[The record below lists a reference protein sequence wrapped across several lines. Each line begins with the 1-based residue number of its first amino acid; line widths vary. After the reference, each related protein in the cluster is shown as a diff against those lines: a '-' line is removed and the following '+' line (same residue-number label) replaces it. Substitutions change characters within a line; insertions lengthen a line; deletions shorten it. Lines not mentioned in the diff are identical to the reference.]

1 MKVSSFFLYWTIVVL
16 FLCMPQHL
24 SAQSTTT
31 HTIQKG
37 ETLFSIAKQYEV
49 DVDQLRQWN
58 DITADQLSVG
68 QTLVVRKEGEE
79 TSSAERSA
87 QTQTHTVEAGETLF
101 SVSKQYQVTI
111 AELKA
116 WNDISSNNLK
126 VGQTL
131 TIHPTESVD
140 QQEQSITVDNEA
152 QQNATYLVKNN
163 DSLYKIAEE
172 HGMSVSQLKKLNN
185 LTSNTIRVG
194 QRLTVRASSA
204 PPSVA
209 SSATSSPQ
217 GQFIAHTIS
226 GGSTTVSELVQEFQM
241 DEEEFRS
248 LNTDIESNQL
258 RNGQEVTVLT
268 PSSKTFKNPYVK
280 NSSSLS
286 SLGSVS
292 VSHYDSGEEAT
303 PTTSGELYN
312 PDALTGAHSNI
323 ALGSVIFVKNPDYP
337 HGIFVRIN
345 DRTSGNGLKLSA
357 AAWNT
362 LQFSGT
368 SDSAMIFQ
376 E

>member
-1 MKVSSFFLYWTIVVL
+1 MKITSFFLYWIIFVL
-16 FLCMPQHL
+16 CLAMPHHL
-24 SAQSTTT
+24 SAQSATT

-37 ETLFSIAKQYEV
+37 ETLFSIAKQYDV
-49 DVDQLRQWN
+49 DVDQLREWN
-58 DITADQLSVG
+58 DITADQLAVG
-68 QTLVVRKEGEE
+68 QTLIVGKEAEE
-79 TSSAERSA
+79 TTSASSSAE
-87 QTQTHTVEAGETLF
+87 THTVEAGETLF
-101 SVSKQYQVTI
+101 SISKEYQVTI

-116 WNDISSNNLK
+116 WNDIPSNNLE

-131 TIHPTESVD
+131 TIHPSESVNP
-140 QQEQSITVDNEA
+140 QEQSITVDNEA

-163 DSLYKIAEE
+163 DSLYKIAQA
-172 HGMSVSQLKKLNN
+172 HGMTVGQLKKLNN

-204 PPSVA
+204 PPSLA

-217 GQFIAHTIS
+217 GKFIAHTVN
-226 GGSTTVSELVQEFQM
+226 GGSTTVSELVQKFQM
-241 DEEEFRS
+241 DEEEFRA
-248 LNTDIESNQL
+248 LNSDIESDQL

-268 PSSKTFKNPYVK
+268 SSTKTFKNPYVK

-292 VSHYDSGEEAT
+292 VSHYDSGREAT

-337 HGIFVRIN
+337 HGLFVRIN

>member
-1 MKVSSFFLYWTIVVL
+1 MKIISFFLYWIIFVL
-16 FLCMPQHL
+16 CLCMPQHL

-37 ETLFSIAKQYEV
+37 ETLFSIAKQY
-49 DVDQLRQWN
+49 DVDIEQLREWN

-68 QTLVVRKEGEE
+68 QTLVIGKEAEE

-87 QTQTHTVEAGETLF
+87 ETRTHTVEAGETLF

-116 WNDISSNNLK
+116 WNDIPSNNLK

-131 TIHPTESVD
+131 TIHPSESAS
-140 QQEQSITVDNEA
+140 QQGQSITVDSEA

-163 DSLYKIAEE
+163 DSLYKIAEQ

-194 QRLTVRASSA
+194 QQLTVRASSA
-204 PPSVA
+204 PPSVG

-217 GQFIAHTIS
+217 GQFIAHTVN
-226 GGSTTVSELVQEFQM
+226 GGSTTVSELAQKFQM
-241 DEEEFRS
+241 DEEEFRA
-248 LNTDIESNQL
+248 LNSDIESDQL

-292 VSHYDSGEEAT
+292 VSPYDSGEEAT

-323 ALGSVIFVKNPDYP
+323 ALGSVIFVQNPGYP
-337 HGIFVRIN
+337 HGVFVRIN
-345 DRTSGNGLKLSA
+345 DRISGNGLKLST

-362 LQFSGT
+362 LQFAGT